1 VVAADN
7 GRERVWDRRAEDG
20 TNRNGAPAWG
30 PETATGAATTDQG
43 VERAV
48 RRVAG
53 RGRSE
58 AAGEPDPLTGVPSSA
73 SPSVSSVSPSSVS
86 SVSSVS
92 SSVSASLSAP
102 PAAAGAT
109 GAAGPEPA
117 ARRLPRSLRQLRART
132 LRARA
137 AQEAE
142 ESDGA
147 GASARPGV
155 DAADPAA
162 PPESPAERAERGVP
176 VSLRVSAGWS
186 WRLIAIGAAIYG
198 LMALVGR
205 VRVVVIPVVAGLVIA
220 ALINPAANR
229 LRRLGVPRLA
239 AAFIALFGF
248 LAIVAGGAVLVGF
261 NAANEFPTVSD
272 QVSAGVDQVHRY
284 LTNGPFHLSQK
295 EINDTV
301 ASIKKALANNRGR
314 LVNGVISGASV
325 AVEVLTGILLT
336 LFSTFF
342 FVYDGAAI
350 WEWVVRRFP
359 DRVEDR
365 VRGAGDEAWHTVT
378 GYVRGTVIIA
388 SVDAISIAI
397 GLICVGTPL
406 VAPLAVLTFV
416 GGFIPIVG
424 ATVAGVAAVLV
435 TLVAGGL
442 PRALVVLGIVLAVQQ
457 IEGHLLQPL
466 VMRRAVRLHPLAIV
480 ISLAAGGV
488 LAGIPGA
495 MAAVPFVAVV
505 NRVAGYLA
513 RTSGG
518 AAAGTGG
525 TGGTDGTDGTRGTRG
540 TAPAAAKNGAKDGPP
555 PAARNAQLGRGAGE
569 ARNQTGVGGG

>member
-1 VVAADN
+1 MVAADN

-20 TNRNGAPAWG
+20 TNRNGAPEWG

-58 AAGEPDPLTGVPSSA
+58 AAGEPDPLTGVPVSVSVSASPSASSA
-73 SPSVSSVSPSSVS
+73 SPVSSV
-86 SVSSVS
+86 
-92 SSVSASLSAP
+92 SAP

-142 ESDGA
+142 QPDGA
-147 GASARPGV
+147 GASARPGL
-155 DAADPAA
+155 DAADPAAPPA

-198 LMALVGR
+198 LTALVGR

-301 ASIKKALANNRGR
+301 ASIKKALADNRGR

-350 WEWVVRRFP
+350 WDWVVRRFP

-525 TGGTDGTDGTRGTRG
+525 TDGTDGTDGTRGTSG